1 MKLQELLKTIDST
14 QGITLQ
20 EKDKTTGLINY
31 INNISIFELVDKY
44 GGKEVYSHKASRENS
59 ILITIIK

>member
-20 EKDKTTGLINY
+20 EKDKITGLINY
-31 INNISIFELVDKY
+31 VNNISIFELVDRY
-44 GGKEVYSHKASRENS
+44 GDKEVYSHKASRENS
-59 ILITIIK
+59 ILITIVK

>member
-44 GGKEVYSHKASRENS
+44 GAKEVYSHKASRENS